1 MFILNFKLKFSM
13 KVRKVEF
20 GGGEEYCYSF
30 MKF

>member
-20 GGGEEYCYSF
+20 GGG
-30 MKF
+30 KNIVTVL